1 MTETAQFNVG
11 GIVYQVSRSLLQSH
25 PDTMLAKSASDQWQ
39 EDPESEIFI
48 ERNGFRFQFVLDY
61 LRDGCKCLPI
71 TESKID
77 FIKELEYYN
86 IKVNADKIENDKMQ
100 KANWLKLQEFVQ
112 SVRAESK
119 KFQLDVICAEIAI
132 YVMKKI
138 LGDYF
143 EKCFTSSNYA
153 PHNSISNEYSLY
165 ASDSNEKECFAK
177 CEQIRDQIQQDPT
190 LIYQKVNTYLNEVRL
205 ELSYIIIKDTTK
217 KYYVY
222 IFKVKDLEFQDTA
235 N

>member
-48 ERNGFRFQFVLDY
+48 ERDGSRFRFVLDY
-61 LRDGCKCLPI
+61 LRDGCVCLPI
-71 TESKID
+71 TEPKD
-77 FIKELEYYN
+77 GFIRELEYYN
-86 IKVNADKIENDKMQ
+86 IESDQAKIKNDKIQ
-100 KANWLKLQEFVQ
+100 KANWLQLQEFMQ
-112 SVRAESK
+112 STRTDS
-119 KFQLDVICAEIAI
+119 ICSTIAI
-132 YVMKKI
+132 HVMKHI
-138 LGDYF
+138 FESYF
-143 EKCFTSSNYA
+143 NLSNYG
-153 PHNSISNEYSLY
+153 PHKPRTKEYEFSVTIND
-165 ASDSNEKECFAK
+165 SDSEAKECYTK
-177 CEQIRDQIQQDPT
+177 CNQSRVQIQQDPT
-190 LIYQKVNTYLNEVRL
+190 VIYQKVNTYLNEVRL